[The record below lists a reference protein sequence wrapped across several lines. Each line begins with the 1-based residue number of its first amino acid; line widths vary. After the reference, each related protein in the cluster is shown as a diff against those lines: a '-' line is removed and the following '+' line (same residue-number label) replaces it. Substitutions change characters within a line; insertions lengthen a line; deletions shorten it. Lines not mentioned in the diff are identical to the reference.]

1 MLQPA
6 TTPTPPAAGTPQQ
19 DRAALAAVAAPDVAD
34 RIDLLGLAIDRVT
47 EREAIDQIMGA
58 IAHGRGGWVIT
69 PNAAHLREFRRSE
82 ELRELM
88 SRADLSVADG
98 MPLVWASRL
107 QQTPLPERVAG
118 SNLIYSLSAAAALHG
133 VSVFLLGGDEGV
145 AERAA
150 VKLRDHC
157 PGLRVA
163 GTHYPPMGFERD
175 PAERR
180 KVREALIA
188 SRPDIV
194 YVGLGFPKQE
204 RLIVE
209 LRDVLPQA
217 WFLGIGISL
226 SFVSGDASRA
236 PQWMHDSGLEW
247 LHRLIDDPPR
257 LWRRYVKHGLPFV
270 FSMLVRC
277 AIRGRRARRA
287 DREAA
292 PAARPIS

>member
-6 TTPTPPAAGTPQQ
+6 PTPPSTSLETPE
-19 DRAALAAVAAPDVAD
+19 ALTPVIAVETFVPD

-47 EREAIDQIMGA
+47 EREAIDRIMGTLDA
-58 IAHGRGGWVIT
+58 GRGGWVIT
-69 PNAAHLREFRRSE
+69 PNAAHLREFCRSE

-88 SRADLSVADG
+88 GRADLSVADG

-118 SNLIYSLSAAAALHG
+118 SNLIYSLSEEAARRGATI
-133 VSVFLLGGDEGV
+133 FLLGGDEGV
-145 AERAA
+145 AEHAA
-150 VKLRDHC
+150 VRLQEHC
-157 PGLRVA
+157 PGLLVA

-175 PAERR
+175 AIEMNRIR
-180 KVREALIA
+180 AALLA
-188 SRPDIV
+188 AQPDIV

-204 RLIVE
+204 RLIDE
-209 LRDVLPQA
+209 LRDLLPET

-257 LWRRYVKHGLPFV
+257 LWRRYVKDGLPFV
-270 FSMLVRC
+270 FGMLVRC
-277 AIRGRRARRA
+277 AWRGRGERRAARRL
-287 DREAA
+287 
-292 PAARPIS
+292 ARHPVA

>member
-1 MLQPA
+1 MPQSATKPA
-6 TTPTPPAAGTPQQ
+6 PPAGVARAPQRPPLTPVAGDGHVP
-19 DRAALAAVAAPDVAD
+19 D

-47 EREAIDQIMGA
+47 ERETVNHIIGSLAAGV
-58 IAHGRGGWVIT
+58 GGWVIT
-69 PNAAHLREFRRSE
+69 PNAAHLREFCRSA

-88 SRADLSVADG
+88 GGADMAVADG

-118 SNLIYSLSAAAALHG
+118 SNLIYSLSEEAARRG

-145 AERAA
+145 AEHAA
-150 VKLRDHC
+150 ARLTAHC
-157 PGLRVA
+157 PGLVVA
-163 GTHYPPMGFERD
+163 GTHYPPMGFEADEVEMRRIRD
-175 PAERR
+175 
-180 KVREALIA
+180 ALAA

-204 RLIVE
+204 RLIAE
-209 LRDVLPQA
+209 LRDLLPHA
-217 WFLGIGISL
+217 WFLGVGISL

-257 LWRRYVKHGLPFV
+257 LWRRYIKHGLPFV
-270 FSMLVRC
+270 FGMLVRC
-277 AIRGRRARRA
+277 ALRGRAARRG
-287 DREAA
+287 
-292 PAARPIS
+292 ARPLARPVS